1 MVYLPVLIILGW
13 LSYVD
18 LKKREVP
25 NVWVLAL
32 FLYSILL
39 VKNISEHAI
48 LAILVFSLLFIVY
61 LLSQNCIGGGDIRL
75 LTVIAFLL
83 GDSFTMFLLMM
94 FPFLLL
100 GFLVGVITYRT
111 FWFSVP
117 LVPYIFLGFTGW
129 YLFFP

>member
-25 NVWVLAL
+25 NVWVLTL

-48 LAILVFSLLFIVY
+48 LAIFVFSLLFIVY

-100 GFLVGVITYRT
+100 GFLIGVIIYRT

-129 YLFFP
+129 YLFLS